1 MILNLYAFII
11 LFLLY
16 VNLNAQNFISNK
28 DNTVI
33 KIYTGFINSLGYT
46 DIPIL
51 VGYLLKDEIYN
62 IGIRNKL
69 TLTPSTID
77 KSISI
82 NYGSE
87 KNNSLGSMDKDIIPK
102 YIFWGR
108 LGILSVADLLFDTQ
122 ITDNS
127 FKQVFLYEK
136 SIIYTYTITEIVKN
150 SIKRTR
156 PDKSDNRSFFSGH
169 TSTAFASS
177 TFLFCELNNFYNNW
191 HLTKYNKTL
200 RTAFKATSF
209 TVLYGWASYVGYSR
223 INDKKHYLS
232 DVLAAAAVGTAV
244 SYFVYTAFNTKNDLI
259 NLNLEGGANSF
270 YFSYR
275 VGL

>member
-1 MILNLYAFII
+1 MALNLYKLII
-11 LFLLY
+11 LAFLY
-16 VNLNAQNFISNK
+16 VNLNAQNFVINK
-28 DNTVI
+28 DNTFN
-33 KIYTGFINSLGYT
+33 KIYNGFTHSLGYT

-51 VGYLLKDEIYN
+51 AGYLLKDEIYN
-62 IGIRNKL
+62 SGIRNKL
-69 TLTPSTID
+69 TLKPSSID

-87 KNNSLGSMDKDIIPK
+87 KNKSLGSMDKDIIPK
-102 YIFWGR
+102 YIFWGSMGA
-108 LGILSVADLLFDTQ
+108 LTVADLLFDAN

-127 FKQVFLYEK
+127 YKQVFLYEK

-177 TFLFCELNNFYNNW
+177 TFLFCELNNFFNTW
-191 HLTKYNKTL
+191 QTTKYNKTL
-200 RTAFKATSF
+200 RIAFKATSF
-209 TVLYGWASYVGYSR
+209 TALYGWASYVGYSR
-223 INDKKHYLS
+223 VRDKKHYLS
-232 DVLAAAAVGTAV
+232 DVLTGAAVGTAI
-244 SYFVYTAFNTKNDLI
+244 SYFVYTTFNTKNDFVNI
-259 NLNLEGGANSF
+259 NLEGDSNSF
-270 YFSYR
+270 FFSYR